1 MHACKQ
7 TKDLKKDIFSEK
19 HLALKYKLIKN
30 FYFFKNFH
38 RLPEILDEQPRRILD
53 RDSN

>member
-19 HLALKYKLIKN
+19 HLALKYKLIDYRK
-30 FYFFKNFH
+30 Y
-38 RLPEILDEQPRRILD
+38 LM
-53 RDSN
+53 SNPGEY